1 MARPDIIYSRSSRR
15 RDGGDAASSIFMS
28 DTFPEQFSEQARAD
42 FQRARFKAFINRVW
56 GSLSGQGQPTT
67 LLSYDEI
74 KEKLHI
80 GGPIYRGVQTVRVDQ
95 IAGSLNRY
103 HEFDRVFL
111 PASDKL
117 AERWQR
123 VNRAFYQEISLPPV
137 VLYKVGQVYFVVD
150 GHHRVSVAR
159 EQGQIYIEAEVREC
173 ATRVN
178 LTPDIRLEDL
188 EILGTKVKFLERTS
202 LDTLRPDANIK
213 VTIPDGFDRM
223 LEHIA
228 VHRYFMGLD
237 WKRDISEEEAVTH
250 WYDTVYMPIINVI
263 HDSNILKDFPG
274 KTEGDLYLWVLDHQH
289 YLQQEEGASLQPP
302 EEAARNF
309 LGDDVK
315 KHVRKT
321 RSDKGQKR
329 KK

>member
-1 MARPDIIYSRSSRR
+1 
-15 RDGGDAASSIFMS
+15 MS
-28 DTFPEQFSEQARAD
+28 DTFPEQFSEQARLD
-42 FQRARFKAFINRVW
+42 FQRARFKAFVNRVW
-56 GSLSGQGQPTT
+56 ATLSGQSTT

-80 GGPIYRGVQTVRVDQ
+80 GGPIYRGVQTVLVEE
-95 IAGSLNRY
+95 IVGSLNRY

-117 AERWQR
+117 ATRWQS

-188 EILGTKVKFLERTS
+188 EILGTKVNFLERTS
-202 LDTLRPDANIK
+202 LDDLRPDANIK
-213 VTIPDGFDRM
+213 VTIPDGFERM

-228 VHRYFMGLD
+228 VHGYFMGLD
-237 WKRDISEEEAVTH
+237 WQRDISEEEAVAH
-250 WYDTVYMPIINVI
+250 WYDTVYMPVVNVI
-263 HDSNILKDFPG
+263 RDTSILKDFPN
-274 KTEGDLYLWVLDHQH
+274 KTEGDLYLWVLDHQR
-289 YLQQEEGASLQPP
+289 YLVDAGESLQPP
-302 EEAARNF
+302 ETAARTF
-309 LGDDVK
+309 VDEGAK
-315 KHVRKT
+315 KPARKT
-321 RSDKGQKR
+321 RSDQGKKR
-329 KK
+329 K

>member
-1 MARPDIIYSRSSRR
+1 
-15 RDGGDAASSIFMS
+15 MS
-28 DTFPEQFSEQARAD
+28 DPYSEQAKAD
-42 FQRARFKAFINRVW
+42 FQKARFKAFMNRVW
-56 GSLSGQGQPTT
+56 GAISGQRAT
-67 LLSYDEI
+67 LLSYDDI

-80 GGPIYRGVQTVRVDQ
+80 GGPIYRGIKTVRVDQ

-111 PASDKL
+111 PASDAL

-159 EQGQIYIEAEVREC
+159 EQGQIEIEAEVREC

-178 LTPDIRLEDL
+178 ITATIKPEDL
-188 EILGTKVKFLERTS
+188 EMLEDKVHFLERTT
-202 LDTLRPDANIK
+202 LDDLKPDADFK
-213 VTIPDGFDRM
+213 LTIPDGFDRM

-237 WKRDISEEEAVTH
+237 LQRDISEEEAIAD
-250 WYDTVYMPIINVI
+250 WYDHVYMPIINVI
-263 HDSNILKDFPG
+263 RDTNILNEFPQ

-289 YLQQEEGASLQPP
+289 YLAEEEGAQLQSP
-302 EEAARNF
+302 ETAARIF
-309 LGDDVK
+309 LEK
-315 KHVRKT
+315 K
-321 RSDKGQKR
+321 SKR
-329 KK
+329 PARPKRTSKKSEKK

>member
-1 MARPDIIYSRSSRR
+1 
-15 RDGGDAASSIFMS
+15 MS
-28 DTFPEQFSEQARAD
+28 DHFSEPFSDQARVD
-42 FQRARFKAFINRVW
+42 FQRARFKAFVNRLW
-56 GSLSGQGQPTT
+56 GTLSGQPTT
-67 LLSYDEI
+67 LLSYDDI

-80 GGPIYRGVQTVRVDQ
+80 GGPIYRGVQTVLVEQ

-117 AERWQR
+117 APRWQS

-178 LTPDIRLEDL
+178 LTPNLRMEDL
-188 EILGTKVKFLERTS
+188 VILGTKVNFLERTS
-202 LDTLRPDANIK
+202 LDSLRPEADIK
-213 VTIPDGFDRM
+213 LTIPDGFDRM

-237 WKRDISEEEAVTH
+237 WKRDISEEEAITH
-250 WYDTVYMPIINVI
+250 WYDTVYMPVVQVI
-263 HDSNILKDFPG
+263 RDTDILKEFPG
-274 KTEGDLYLWVLDHQH
+274 KTEGDLYLWVLDHQRF
-289 YLQQEEGASLQPP
+289 LVDTGESLQPP
-302 EEAARNF
+302 ETAARTF
-309 LGDDVK
+309 VD
-315 KHVRKT
+315 RKPARKP
-321 RSDKGQKR
+321 RSDKGKKR
-329 KK
+329 K

>member
-1 MARPDIIYSRSSRR
+1 
-15 RDGGDAASSIFMS
+15 MS
-28 DTFPEQFSEQARAD
+28 DESFSEQSRAD
-42 FQRARFKAFINRVW
+42 FQRALFKSFMNRVW
-56 GSLSGQGQPTT
+56 DSLSGQRTT
-67 LLSYDEI
+67 LLSYDDI

-117 AERWQR
+117 ATRWQN
-123 VNRAFYQEISLPPV
+123 VNRAFYQDVSLPPV
-137 VLYKVGQVYFVVD
+137 VLYKVAQVYFVVD

-173 ATRVN
+173 STRV
-178 LTPDIRLEDL
+178 DITADIKPEDL
-188 EILGTKVKFLERTS
+188 EILEDKVHFLERTS
-202 LDTLRPDANIK
+202 LDSLRPDADIRL
-213 VTIPDGFDRM
+213 TIPDGFERM

-237 WKRDISEEEAVTH
+237 LKRDISEQEAIAD
-250 WYDTVYMPIINVI
+250 WYDHVYMPVVNIIRETG
-263 HDSNILKDFPG
+263 ILKEFPQ

-289 YLQQEEGASLQPP
+289 YLVMEEGQTLQPP
-302 EEAARNF
+302 VEAARNF
-309 LGDDVK
+309 VEVK
-315 KHVRKT
+315 
-321 RSDKGQKR
+321 DKNAPR
-329 KK
+329 KKRATKKSEKK

>member
-1 MARPDIIYSRSSRR
+1 
-15 RDGGDAASSIFMS
+15 MS
-28 DTFPEQFSEQARAD
+28 DESFSEQSRAD
-42 FQRARFKAFINRVW
+42 FQRALFKSFMNRVW
-56 GSLSGQGQPTT
+56 DSLSGQRTT
-67 LLSYDEI
+67 LLSYDDI

-117 AERWQR
+117 ATRWQN
-123 VNRAFYQEISLPPV
+123 VNRAFYQDVSLPPV
-137 VLYKVGQVYFVVD
+137 VLYKVAQVYFVVD

-173 ATRVN
+173 STRV
-178 LTPDIRLEDL
+178 DITADIKPEDL
-188 EILGTKVKFLERTS
+188 EILEDKVHFLERTC
-202 LDTLRPDANIK
+202 LDSLRPDADIRL
-213 VTIPDGFDRM
+213 TIPDGFERM

-237 WKRDISEEEAVTH
+237 LKRDISEQEAIAD
-250 WYDTVYMPIINVI
+250 WYDHVYMPVVNVI
-263 HDSNILKDFPG
+263 RETGILKEFPQ

-289 YLQQEEGASLQPP
+289 YLVMEEGQTLQPP
-302 EEAARNF
+302 VEAARNF
-309 LGDDVK
+309 VEVK
-315 KHVRKT
+315 
-321 RSDKGQKR
+321 DK
-329 KK
+329 

>member
-1 MARPDIIYSRSSRR
+1 
-15 RDGGDAASSIFMS
+15 MS
-28 DTFPEQFSEQARAD
+28 DQFSEQARAD
-42 FQRARFKAFINRVW
+42 FQRARFKAFVNRVW
-56 GSLSGQGQPTT
+56 GTLSGQRTT

-80 GGPIYRGVQTVRVDQ
+80 GGPIYRGVQTVLVDQ
-95 IAGSLNRY
+95 IVGSLNRY

-117 AERWQR
+117 AQRWQS
-123 VNRAFYQEISLPPV
+123 VNRAFYEEISLPPV

-188 EILGTKVKFLERTS
+188 QILGSKVKFLERTS
-202 LDTLRPDANIK
+202 LDTLRPNANIK

-237 WKRDISEEEAVTH
+237 LKRDISEEEAILH
-250 WYDTVYMPIINVI
+250 WYDHVYMPVI
-263 HDSNILKDFPG
+263 HVIRETDILKDFPD
-274 KTEGDLYLWVLDHQH
+274 KTEADLYLWVLDHQR
-289 YLQQEEGASLQPP
+289 YLVQEGESLQPP
-302 EEAARNF
+302 ADAARIFVDEGVN
-309 LGDDVK
+309 K
-315 KHVRKT
+315 PARKT
-321 RSDKGQKR
+321 RADKGKKR

>member
-1 MARPDIIYSRSSRR
+1 
-15 RDGGDAASSIFMS
+15 MS
-28 DTFPEQFSEQARAD
+28 DQISDQARAD
-42 FQRARFKAFINRVW
+42 FQRARFKAFMNRVW
-56 GSLSGQGQPTT
+56 GTLSGQPST
-67 LLSYDEI
+67 LLSYDDI

-80 GGPIYRGVQTVRVDQ
+80 GGPIYRGVKTVRVDQ

-117 AERWQR
+117 ADRWQR
-123 VNRAFYQEISLPPV
+123 VSSAFYQEISLPPV

-178 LTPDIRLEDL
+178 LTADIKPEDL
-188 EILGTKVKFLERTS
+188 VILKNKVNFLERTS
-202 LDTLRPDANIK
+202 LDSLRPDADIK
-213 VTIPDGFDRM
+213 MTIPDGFDRM

-228 VHRYFMGLD
+228 VHCYFMGLD
-237 WKRDISEEEAVTH
+237 WKRDISEEEAIIH
-250 WYDTVYMPIINVI
+250 WYDTVYMPVINVI
-263 HDSNILKDFPG
+263 RDTDILKEFPT
-274 KTEGDLYLWVLDHQH
+274 KTESDLYLWVLDHQR
-289 YLQQEEGASLQPP
+289 YLAEAGKALQPP
-302 EEAARNF
+302 EDAARTF
-309 LGDDVK
+309 VDDGTK
-315 KHVRKT
+315 KPARKP
-321 RSDKGQKR
+321 RSDKDRKR

>member
-1 MARPDIIYSRSSRR
+1 
-15 RDGGDAASSIFMS
+15 MS
-28 DTFPEQFSEQARAD
+28 DPFPEQFSEQARLD
-42 FQRARFKAFINRVW
+42 FQRARFKAFVNRLW
-56 GSLSGQGQPTT
+56 GTLSGQPTT
-67 LLSYDEI
+67 LLSYDEV

-111 PASDKL
+111 PARDTL
-117 AERWQR
+117 ATRWQS

-159 EQGQIYIEAEVREC
+159 EQGQIDIEAEVREC
-173 ATRVN
+173 ATRVD
-178 LTPDIRLEDL
+178 LTPGVRLEDL
-188 EILGTKVKFLERTS
+188 EILGTKVNFLERTS
-202 LDTLRPDANIK
+202 LDSLRPEADIR

-237 WKRDISEEEAVTH
+237 WTRDISEEEAVIH
-250 WYDTVYMPIINVI
+250 WYDTVYMPVI
-263 HDSNILKDFPG
+263 QVIRDTDILKDFPG
-274 KTEGDLYLWVLDHQH
+274 KTEGDLYLWVQDHQH
-289 YLQQEEGASLQPP
+289 FLVEAGESLQPP
-302 EEAARNF
+302 EAAARIF
-309 LGDDVK
+309 VDDGAK
-315 KHVRKT
+315 KPARKT
-321 RSDKGQKR
+321 RSDKGKKR
-329 KK
+329 K